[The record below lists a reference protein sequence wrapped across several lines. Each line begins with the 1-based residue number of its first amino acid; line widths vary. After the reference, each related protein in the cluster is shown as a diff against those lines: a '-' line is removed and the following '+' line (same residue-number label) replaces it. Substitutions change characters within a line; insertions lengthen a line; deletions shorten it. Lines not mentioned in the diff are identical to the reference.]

1 MSYIPLLSSATRAQF
16 TTSTTVNHTI
26 SLEDRLIIVTGSTP
40 TITLP
45 SADSTGY
52 DSNQGL
58 FFTVATWGS
67 GTATL
72 VRAGASDT
80 IGDGSASSKSLAVY
94 SSITVTVSGSS
105 GWIIVSTSGTVT

>member
-1 MSYIPLLSSATRAQF
+1 MSYIPLLSSATRAQS
-16 TTSTTVNHTI
+16 TTSTSANHTI
-26 SLEDRLIIVTGSTP
+26 DLADRLIIVTGGTP

-45 SADSTGY
+45 SADSTGF

-58 FFTVATWGS
+58 FFTVATWG

-72 VRAGASDT
+72 ARAGSDT
-80 IGDGSASSKSLAVY
+80 IGEAATSKSLADY
-94 SSITVTVSGSS
+94 SSITVTVSGSA

>member
-1 MSYIPLLSSATRAQF
+1 MSYIPLLSSATRAQS
-16 TTSTTVNHTI
+16 TTSTSSNHSI
-26 SLEDRLIIVTGSTP
+26 VLEDRIIIVTGGTP

-45 SADSTGY
+45 FADATGS

-58 FFTVATWGS
+58 FFTVATWG

-72 VRAGASDT
+72 ARAGSSDT
-80 IGDGSASSKSLAVY
+80 IGDGSAASKSLAVY
-94 SSITVTVSGSS
+94 SSITVTSSGSS

>member
-26 SLEDRLIIVTGSTP
+26 SLEDRLIIVTGGTP

-58 FFTVATWGS
+58 FFTVATWG

-72 VRAGASDT
+72 AAAGEDKIA
-80 IGDGSASSKSLAVY
+80 SASVTSKSIAAY
-94 SSITVTVSGSS
+94 SSITVTVSGSA

>member
-1 MSYIPLLSSATRAQF
+1 MSFIPLLSSATRAQS
-16 TTSTTVNHTI
+16 TTSTTANHTI
-26 SLEDRLIIVTGSTP
+26 DLSDRLIIVTGGTP

-45 SADSTGY
+45 SADSTGF

-58 FFTVATWGS
+58 FFTVATWG

-72 VRAGASDT
+72 ARAGSDT
-80 IGDGSASSKSLAVY
+80 IGASATSKAIAAY
-94 SSITVTVSGSS
+94 SSITVTVSGSA